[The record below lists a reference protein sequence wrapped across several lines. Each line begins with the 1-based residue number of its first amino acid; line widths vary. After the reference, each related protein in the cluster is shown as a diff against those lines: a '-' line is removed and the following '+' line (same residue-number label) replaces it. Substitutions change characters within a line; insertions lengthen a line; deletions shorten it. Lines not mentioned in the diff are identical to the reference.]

1 MIGNY
6 LDVMFYTEA
15 KEESII
21 ELNQSKTNNQ
31 ENITGDT
38 LADNNR

>member
-1 MIGNY
+1 MISNY

-15 KEESII
+15 KGESMI
-21 ELNQSKTNNQ
+21 ESNQSKTNNQ